1 MEQDTLTE
9 QELLD
14 LMEQRGL
21 EKLEEHQ
28 RFVLFDGSIVVTD
41 TKYVYGKD
49 FFLGDYVTV
58 YSTRLK
64 KYANLQVTSVT
75 KTYSNG
81 VEYLDID
88 FGKDRLKVYNLFKK
102 GEENG

>member
-9 QELLD
+9 EELLE
-14 LMEQRGL
+14 LMQQRGL

-28 RFVLFDGSIVVTD
+28 KFVLFDGSIVVGD

-58 YSTRLK
+58 YSTKLG

-75 KTYSNG
+75 KTYSDG
-81 VEYLDID
+81 VEHLDIE
-88 FGKDRLKVYNLFKK
+88 FGKDRLKVSELFSNK
-102 GEENG
+102 E

>member
-9 QELLD
+9 EELLE

-28 RFVLFDGSIVVTD
+28 QFETFDGSIVVGD

-58 YSTRLK
+58 YSPRLK
-64 KYANLQVTSVT
+64 RYANLQVTAVT
-75 KTYSNG
+75 HAISDG
-81 VEYLDID
+81 VEHLDIT
-88 FGKDRLKVYNLFKK
+88 FGKDRMRILDME
-102 GEENG
+102 G